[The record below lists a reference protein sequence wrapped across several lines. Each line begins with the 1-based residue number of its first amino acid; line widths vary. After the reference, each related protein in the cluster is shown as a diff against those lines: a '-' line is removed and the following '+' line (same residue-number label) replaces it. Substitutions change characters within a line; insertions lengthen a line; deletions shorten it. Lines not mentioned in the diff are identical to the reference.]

1 MPCPVTMVGKCAAMR
16 GRCVFCACSAVPPT
30 HQTWETATKHR
41 VSTRLFVY
49 LPLFPLLLRL
59 NRQKKKRC
67 RVGLTCD
74 CSSCHR
80 YCTGTG
86 APWYGTARDESGARF
101 SQSGA
106 SRIDRPCRL
115 LYCCWCCCCRR
126 LVVVSTCL
134 LLVALEGEGR
144 AGREGNGG
152 ALRSVCS
159 SRVFELGCADRDVP
173 REQGWPGDLGQMRQS

>member
-1 MPCPVTMVGKCAAMR
+1 MR